1 MKELKEYSYAL
12 CSSKGAGYYEDFSLV
27 EKAEPYI
34 DDAQIT
40 KLDSIEKARKMALEH
55 LHTLN
60 PDLKDRF
67 NLLPDY
73 FQRSDRLKPTDFSE
87 EQSSKP
93 TPLDPWTQGGN
104 FHA

>member
-1 MKELKEYSYAL
+1 MKELKEYGYAL